1 MHCTNGYRQE
11 TLSMRR
17 CVYRKQLDLAAAAID
32 TRIFLCLTLQAAD
45 VTKLPGVHGGKNEG
59 LLVE

>member
-1 MHCTNGYRQE
+1 
-11 TLSMRR
+11 MRR